1 MRSESPAETF
11 AFAQVMVYFFE
22 REKDSPSTGLVGSF
36 MESLLIC
43 TLAIV
48 GIYYVWLA
56 YRSLLRQRHQVLRE
70 RVAYMLWIAAER
82 TEQTAP

>member
-1 MRSESPAETF
+1 
-11 AFAQVMVYFFE
+11 
-22 REKDSPSTGLVGSF
+22 